1 MRWIKQKLKWLLPAL
16 IAGLM
21 LVACEQT
28 ASDSDNAES
37 VAEALY
43 AAFPDYDIPV
53 DGCRGMTWGQEEGIL
68 ILSLQGLEDYGVV
81 VFEGTPLCA
90 GLIGDLAEEAT
101 EACDR
106 LIDENDILD
115 SLQQD
120 GFFDPESRQADD
132 GTVTI
137 FRLTL
142 DPHPQP
148 AGPAKSTETTE
159 QTADPHPQPAN
170 DTAR

>member
-1 MRWIKQKLKWLLPAL
+1 MRWIKQKAKWILPVL

-21 LVACEQT
+21 LFACEQG
-28 ASDSDNAES
+28 AGDSGNEEN
-37 VAEALY
+37 VVEALY

-68 ILSLQGLEDYGVV
+68 IFTLQGFDDYGVM
-81 VFEGTPLCA
+81 VFEGTPVCA
-90 GLIGDLAEEAT
+90 GLIGDLAEAAA
-101 EACDR
+101 EACER
-106 LIDENDILD
+106 LIEEDDIIE
-115 SLQQD
+115 SLEQD
-120 GFFDPESRQADD
+120 GFFDTESRQSDD
-132 GTVTI
+132 GTITV

-148 AGPAKSTETTE
+148 AGPAKTTETTE